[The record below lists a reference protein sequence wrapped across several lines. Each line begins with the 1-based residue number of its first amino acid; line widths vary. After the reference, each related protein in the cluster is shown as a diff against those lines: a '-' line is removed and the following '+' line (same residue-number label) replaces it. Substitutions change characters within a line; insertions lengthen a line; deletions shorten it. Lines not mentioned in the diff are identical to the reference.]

1 MMEMKGKV
9 YLVGAG
15 PGDAKLITVKGLEC
29 IQKADVLVYDRLA
42 SPRLL
47 KHMKSGGEKIYVGK
61 LPDRHT
67 MKQEEINQLLVDLA
81 LEGKTVVRLKGGDPT
96 IFGRVGEEAELL
108 RRHGIYYEI
117 VPGITSAISVPA
129 YAGIPVTHRDYA
141 SSLSIITGH
150 ESPDKLDHSIHWDKV
165 TNATGTLVFL
175 MGVAKIGYI
184 SAQLIKHG
192 RPPETPVALV
202 RWGTRADQETLIGT
216 LADIEAKVKAA
227 DFQPPAV
234 IVVGDVVL
242 QRQQLMWVE
251 ALPLF
256 GKRIVVTRA
265 RSQASELVD
274 RIEELGGEPYEFPV
288 IETVMP
294 EGAGK
299 KAKIAEALGALS
311 AYDWVF
317 FTSANGVE
325 FFWRHLAELKVDIR
339 GLHRARIGAVGPAT
353 AAALAQRG
361 LVAEELPGVFQAEGL
376 IEAFGSRL
384 LPGQKVL
391 LPRGDLAREWLP
403 DKLRELGL
411 EVTEVD
417 TYETVVTGED
427 DIELLKLL
435 EEKRIHAVTFT
446 SSSTVRNF
454 ISILKR
460 MGLEDPLPLLAGV
473 KIACIGPV
481 TEKTAVEA
489 GLTPGLLPD
498 EATIE
503 GLVQELCRWNEG
515 TRLQ

>member
-1 MMEMKGKV
+1 M
-9 YLVGAG
+9 
-15 PGDAKLITVKGLEC
+15 
-29 IQKADVLVYDRLA
+29 
-42 SPRLL
+42 
-47 KHMKSGGEKIYVGK
+47 
-61 LPDRHT
+61 
-67 MKQEEINQLLVDLA
+67 
-81 LEGKTVVRLKGGDPT
+81 
-96 IFGRVGEEAELL
+96 
-108 RRHGIYYEI
+108 
-117 VPGITSAISVPA
+117 
-129 YAGIPVTHRDYA
+129 
-141 SSLSIITGH
+141 
-150 ESPDKLDHSIHWDKV
+150 

-184 SAQLIKHG
+184 SAQLMKHG

-202 RWGTRADQETLIGT
+202 RWGTRADQETLTGT

-242 QRQQLMWVE
+242 QREHLMWVE
-251 ALPLF
+251 AMPLF

-288 IETVMP
+288 IETVMQRDADKQA
-294 EGAGK
+294 E
-299 KAKIAEALGALS
+299 IASALGRLPE
-311 AYDWVF
+311 YDWVF
-317 FTSANGVE
+317 FTSPNGVD
-325 FFWRHLAELKVDIR
+325 FFMRHLAQLKTDLR
-339 GLHRARIGAVGPAT
+339 GLHRARICAVGPGT
-353 AAALAQRG
+353 AAALAGRG
-361 LVAEELPGVFQAEGL
+361 LIAEELPGRFQAEGL
-376 IEAFGSRL
+376 IEAFGDQL
-384 LPGQKVL
+384 QPGQKVL

-403 DKLRELGL
+403 GKLKELEL

-427 DIELLKLL
+427 DIELVKLL

-460 MGLEDPLPLLAGV
+460 MGLEDPLTLLAGV

-481 TEKTAVEA
+481 TEQTAVEA

-498 EATIE
+498 VATIE
-503 GLVQELCRWNEG
+503 GLVQELCRWNET
-515 TRLQ
+515 TRLR

>member
-1 MMEMKGKV
+1 MSGLTGKV

-29 IQKADVLVYDRLA
+29 IQKSDVLVYDRLA

-47 KHMKSGGEKIYVGK
+47 KCMKPGGEKIYVGK

-81 LEGKTVVRLKGGDPT
+81 LQGKTVVRLKGGDPT

-108 RRHGIYYEI
+108 RKNGIYYEI

-129 YAGIPVTHRDYA
+129 YAGIPVTHRDHA

-202 RWGTRADQETLIGT
+202 RWGTRADQETLTGT

-242 QRQQLMWVE
+242 QREQLKWVE
-251 ALPLF
+251 AMPLF

-288 IETVMP
+288 IETIMP
-294 EGAGK
+294 EGAEK
-299 KAKIAEALGALS
+299 KAKIAAAFGALES
-311 AYDWVF
+311 YDWVF
-317 FTSANGVE
+317 FTSPNGVE
-325 FFWRHLAELKVDIR
+325 FFWRHLAELGADIR
-339 GLHRARIGAVGPAT
+339 GLHRARIAAVGPGT

-361 LVAEELPGVFQAEGL
+361 VIAEELPAKFQAEGL
-376 IEAFGSRL
+376 IETFGPQL
-384 LPGQKVL
+384 LPGQNVL
-391 LPRGDLAREWLP
+391 LPRGDLARDWLP

-411 EVTEVD
+411 QVTDVD

-427 DIELLKLL
+427 DDELLKLL
-435 EEKRIHAVTFT
+435 EEGRVHAVTFT

-454 ISILKR
+454 IHILKR
-460 MGLEDPLPLLAGV
+460 MGLEEPLPLLANV
-473 KIACIGPV
+473 KIACIGPL
-481 TEKTAVEA
+481 TEQTAVEA
-489 GLTPGLLPD
+489 GLTPGLLPE
-498 EATIE
+498 EATID
-503 GLVQELCRWNEG
+503 GLVQELCRWNAE
-515 TRLQ
+515 TQLQ

>member
-1 MMEMKGKV
+1 MTTGKV

-29 IQKADVLVYDRLA
+29 VKKADVLVYDRLA

-47 KHMKSGGEKIYVGK
+47 KWMKPGGEKIYVGK

-81 LEGKTVVRLKGGDPT
+81 LQGKTVVRLKGGDPT

-108 RRHGIYYEI
+108 RQHGIYYEI

-129 YAGIPVTHRDYA
+129 YAGIPVTHRDLA

-150 ESPDKLDHSIHWDKV
+150 ESPEKLDHSIHWDKV

-192 RPPETPVALV
+192 RPPETPVALI
-202 RWGTRADQETLIGT
+202 RWGTRADQETLTGT
-216 LADIEAKVKAA
+216 LTDIADKVKAA
-227 DFQPPAV
+227 NFQSPAV

-242 QRQQLMWVE
+242 QREQLKWVE
-251 ALPLF
+251 AQPLF

-288 IETVMP
+288 IDTIMP
-294 EGAGK
+294 ESAEK
-299 KAKIAEALGALS
+299 KAAVAEALGALES
-311 AYDWVF
+311 YDWVF
-317 FTSANGVE
+317 FTSPNGVE
-325 FFWRHLAELKVDIR
+325 FFWRHLAELKVDVR

-353 AAALAQRG
+353 ASALAERG
-361 LVAEELPGVFQAEGL
+361 LIAEELPGRFQAEGL
-376 IEAFGSRL
+376 LEAFGPQL

-411 EVTEVD
+411 QVTEVD

-427 DIELLKLL
+427 DDELMKLL

-454 ISILKR
+454 IAILQR
-460 MGLEDPLPLLAGV
+460 MGLEDPLPLLADV

-489 GLTPGLLPD
+489 GLTPGLMPE
-498 EATIE
+498 EATID
-503 GLVQELCRWNEG
+503 GLVQELCRWNAG

>member
-294 EGAGK
+294 EGAEK
-299 KAKIAEALGALS
+299 KAKIADALGALS

-403 DKLRELGL
+403 DKLRELEL

-515 TRLQ
+515 TRLR

>member
-129 YAGIPVTHRDYA
+129 YAGIPVTHRDFA

-294 EGAGK
+294 EGAEK

-339 GLHRARIGAVGPAT
+339 GLHRASIGAVGPAT

-473 KIACIGPV
+473 KIACIGLV

-489 GLTPGLLPD
+489 GLTPGLLPG

-515 TRLQ
+515 TRLR

>member
-1 MMEMKGKV
+1 MTGKV

-47 KHMKSGGEKIYVGK
+47 KHMKPGGQKIYVGK

-67 MKQEEINQLLVDLA
+67 MKQEEINQLLIDLA

-150 ESPDKLDHSIHWDKV
+150 ESPDKLDRSIHWDKV

-184 SAQLIKHG
+184 SDQLIKHG

-202 RWGTRADQETLIGT
+202 RWGTRADQETLVGT
-216 LADIEAKVKAA
+216 LADIEDKVKAA

-242 QRQQLMWVE
+242 QRKQLQWVE

-256 GKRIVVTRA
+256 GKRIIVTRA

-294 EGAGK
+294 EGEEK
-299 KAKIAEALGALS
+299 KAKIASALGALE

-339 GLHRARIGAVGPAT
+339 GLHRAKIGAVGPAT
-353 AAALAQRG
+353 AAALAERG
-361 LVAEELPGVFQAEGL
+361 LMAEELPARFQAEGL
-376 IEAFGSRL
+376 LEAFGPRL
-384 LPGQKVL
+384 EPGQKVL

-427 DIELLKLL
+427 DIELIRLL
-435 EEKRIHAVTFT
+435 EEKRIHAITFT

-454 ISILKR
+454 ISILER
-460 MGLEDPLPLLAGV
+460 MGLEDPLQLLAGV
-473 KIACIGPV
+473 TIACIGPV
-481 TEKTAVEA
+481 TEETAVEA
-489 GLTPGLLPD
+489 GLTPGLLPE

-503 GLVQELCRWNEG
+503 GLVQELCRWNES
-515 TRLQ
+515 TRLR

>member
-1 MMEMKGKV
+1 MRRLTGKV

-15 PGDAKLITVKGLEC
+15 PGDAKLITIKGLEC
-29 IQKADVLVYDRLA
+29 IQKSDVLVYDRLA

-47 KHMKSGGEKIYVGK
+47 KHMKPGGEKIYVGK

-81 LEGKTVVRLKGGDPT
+81 LQGKTVTRLKGGDPT

-108 RRHGIYYEI
+108 RKHGIYYEI

-129 YAGIPVTHRDYA
+129 YAGIPVTHRDHA

-202 RWGTRADQETLIGT
+202 RWGTRADQATLTGT

-227 DFQPPAV
+227 NFQPPAV

-242 QRQQLMWVE
+242 QREQLKWVE
-251 ALPLF
+251 AMPLF

-265 RSQASELVD
+265 RSQASELVE

-288 IETVMP
+288 IETIMP
-294 EGAGK
+294 ESAEK
-299 KAKIAEALGALS
+299 KAKIAAALGALES
-311 AYDWVF
+311 YDWVF

-325 FFWRHLAELKVDIR
+325 FFWRHLAELGADIR
-339 GLHRARIGAVGPAT
+339 GLHRARIAAVGPGT

-361 LVAEELPGVFQAEGL
+361 VMAEELPAKFQAEGL
-376 IEAFGSRL
+376 IETFGPRL
-384 LPGQKVL
+384 LPGQNVL
-391 LPRGDLAREWLP
+391 LPRGDLARDWLP

-411 EVTEVD
+411 QVTDVD

-435 EEKRIHAVTFT
+435 EEGRVHAVTFT

-454 ISILKR
+454 IDILKR
-460 MGLEDPLPLLAGV
+460 MGVEDPLQLLENV
-473 KIACIGPV
+473 TIACIGPL
-481 TEKTAVEA
+481 TEQTAVEL
-489 GLTPGLLPD
+489 GLTPGLMSE

-503 GLVQELCRWNEG
+503 SLIQELCRWNAE
-515 TRLQ
+515 TQLQ